1 LLIVPSGLIFTSAW
15 AKVAVQVAIIV
26 ARTMADLTVAL
37 LDNLILIYAVIFGE
51 KQEQRLS

>member
-1 LLIVPSGLIFTSAW
+1 LIFTSAW